1 MKKGISTLILVCL
14 YNIYFYQLRAQT
26 SFTSG
31 LLPKVVVSNKLSN
44 TIKLVNSLES
54 RQQLW
59 EHQPDQNFSYDYLL
73 TDLTTILSYKISSDK
88 VFNVGYLL
96 RLEENQLIHRSIIQ
110 YSIARQLESMR
121 VAHRFV
127 TDQTFSSKESPEFR
141 LRYRITIE
149 VPFNGYR
156 VDPGEFYLKV
166 NNEYLGA
173 YQSTNTDLEIRII
186 PFIGYELNQ
195 KSKIEIGPD
204 YRISQLFES
213 KTKNRL
219 WLSINYYYA
228 IDWTKPIQNEN

>member
-1 MKKGISTLILVCL
+1 MNKERRFILACFCCM
-14 YNIYFYQLRAQT
+14 ICYQLVAQT

-31 LLPKVVVSNKLSN
+31 LLPKIVVSNKLSN
-44 TIKLVNSLES
+44 NIKLINSLES

-59 EHQPDQNFSYDYLL
+59 EHQPNQNFSYDYLL

-88 VFNVGYLL
+88 VFNIGYLL
-96 RLEENQLIHRSIIQ
+96 RFEEDKLVHRSIFQ
-110 YSIARQLESMR
+110 YSIARQLESIR

-127 TDQTFSSKESPEFR
+127 TDQTFSRKESPEFR
-141 LRYRITIE
+141 LRYRFTIE

-173 YQSTNTDLEIRII
+173 YQNTNTDLEIRII
-186 PFIGYELNQ
+186 PFIGYELNP

-204 YRISQLFES
+204 YRISQFFES
-213 KTKNRL
+213 ETKNRL

-228 IDWTKPIQNEN
+228 IDWIKPIKK